1 MSPTWFEIKNID
13 ELDSPAL
20 VVFPD
25 RVKHNIQLAIDM
37 VGDVSRLRPHIK
49 TNKSPDVA
57 KLMLKAGITKY
68 KCATIAEAEML
79 AQCNGPDVL
88 LA

>member
-1 MSPTWFEIKNID
+1 VEKENWYLLKNID

-25 RVKHNIQLAIDM
+25 RVKHNIRLAIDM
-37 VGDVSRLRPHIK
+37 IGDVSRLRPHIK

-57 KLMLKAGITKY
+57 QFMIKEGITKF

-79 AQCNGPDVL
+79 AQ
-88 LA
+88 

>member
-1 MSPTWFEIKNID
+1 MSENWFEIKDIK

-37 VGDVSRLRPHIK
+37 IGDVDRLRPHIK

-57 KLMLKAGITKY
+57 KLMLNAAITKF
-68 KCATIAEAEML
+68 KCATIAEAEM
-79 AQCNGPDVL
+79 
-88 LA
+88 